1 MDDFR
6 VSWSPKFGDTLRRI
20 RNALVHA
27 RESRMVEVIAPI
39 GENYEKLA
47 PWLPP
52 LRVAAMDAIVYSK

>member
-1 MDDFR
+1 
-6 VSWSPKFGDTLRRI
+6 
-20 RNALVHA
+20 
-27 RESRMVEVIAPI
+27 MVEVIAPI